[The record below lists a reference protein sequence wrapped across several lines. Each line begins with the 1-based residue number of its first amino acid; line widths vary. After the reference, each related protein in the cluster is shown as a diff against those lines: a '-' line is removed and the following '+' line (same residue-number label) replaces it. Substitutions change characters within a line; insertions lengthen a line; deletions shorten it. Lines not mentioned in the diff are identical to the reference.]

1 MDARSQHAPS
11 DLASS
16 REGIQIEDRLT
27 FLNGMQLPAV
37 ITPIHSEPILELLA
51 ALREP
56 LAEILLRYGAILFRG
71 FGLSTA
77 DEFQAVA
84 AACFGD
90 MLRPYVG
97 GISPRAQV
105 TTGVYES
112 TRFPTY
118 LRIPQHNEMSYLP
131 DPPRALAFFCETA
144 PWSGGE
150 TPLADS
156 RVIYERIP
164 TDIRERF
171 EQVGIRYSRY
181 LYGPRWNPVNRLFNL
196 ISELHTS
203 WMEAFATRDRAVVER
218 VCAEQGGSVHWD
230 WEQGARITNDLPS
243 ARLHPETGQKVW
255 FNQAASFLATP
266 RSTGLPRWLLYTAAH
281 PFPHRRPFHSTLANG
296 EPISHS
302 QVNRINAAIESATVR
317 FKWERGDFLLVD
329 NYLVSHGRMPFKGD
343 RRILVAMR

>member
-1 MDARSQHAPS
+1 MHTAPRDAPK
-11 DLASS
+11 DLALG

-27 FLNGMQLPAV
+27 FLNEMQLPAV
-37 ITPIHSEPILELLA
+37 ITATPGESILELFAARQETLA
-51 ALREP
+51 VTLRH
-56 LAEILLRYGAILFRG
+56 YGAILFRG
-71 FGLSTA
+71 FGLRTA
-77 DEFQAVA
+77 EEFQAAA

-90 MLRPYVG
+90 VLRPYVG

-131 DPPRALAFFCETA
+131 DPPRALVFFCEIV
-144 PWSGGE
+144 PGSGGE

-164 TDIRERF
+164 ADIRDRF
-171 EQVGIRYSRY
+171 EQEGIRYFRY
-181 LYGPRWNPVNRLFNL
+181 LYGPRWNPVNRLFNR

-218 VCAEQGGSVHWD
+218 VCSEQGGSVLWD
-230 WEQGARITNDLPS
+230 WEQSARIINDLPP
-243 ARLHPETGQKVW
+243 ARLHPETGEKVW

-266 RSTGLPRWLLYTAAH
+266 ESTGLPRWLLYSAAH
-281 PFPHRRPFHSTLANG
+281 PFPQRRPFHATLGNG
-296 EPISHS
+296 EPITHS
-302 QVNRINAAIESATVR
+302 QVNRINAAIEGATVR
-317 FKWERGDFLLVD
+317 FTWQRGDFLLVD
-329 NYLVSHGRMPFKGD
+329 NYLVSHGRMPYKGD